1 MAVPPAREVAIDVIP
16 ADLGD
21 EAAALRMRHRVR
33 VKRIGRAWLRLDA
46 TPVNDGSGAADG
58 DPSDEVLPVIG
69 ETASRIRVVTEEDGA
84 RVAMWIDRRDAWE
97 SVVAPV
103 QLEVG
108 GGGGAG
114 AASGGAGA
122 GVWLEA
128 GAPVKVASGG
138 GRGHPGRII
147 ELRDDAVAV
156 QGSVPAAFL
165 GHVWIVPHDD
175 HTKTDLAGTCPPR
188 VWQPPPDPRPRM
200 SLGEDAVIRAAA
212 GEAAPAL
219 ATLYESLDVVVLRRD
234 VGWATVELR
243 RPSARI
249 RGYVPASALEPAEAP
264 GELGASCGGRGFGMS
279 HTDRIEVAA
288 GTCLF
293 DRANG
298 EVVGVAIETQVRLG
312 SRGRAGSEWPMVYVD
327 NRWAISSLYVH
338 DTGRDPTRPV
348 LDSCAR
354 APHRR

>member
-1 MAVPPAREVAIDVIP
+1 MAV
-16 ADLGD
+16 
-21 EAAALRMRHRVR
+21 
-33 VKRIGRAWLRLDA
+33 
-46 TPVNDGSGAADG
+46 
-58 DPSDEVLPVIG
+58 
-69 ETASRIRVVTEEDGA
+69 
-84 RVAMWIDRRDAWE
+84 WIDRRDAWE

-103 QLEVG
+103 RLEVG
-108 GGGGAG
+108 DGGPGTAV
-114 AASGGAGA
+114 GGAGA

-128 GAPVKVASGG
+128 GAPVKTAGGG
-138 GRGHPGRII
+138 GRRHASRTI
-147 ELRDDAVAV
+147 ELRDEAVAV
-156 QGSVPAAFL
+156 QGAVPAAFL

-175 HTKTDLAGTCPPR
+175 QAKTDLAGTCPPR

-200 SLGEDAVIRAAA
+200 ALGEDAVIRASA

-219 ATLYESLDVVVLRRD
+219 ATLHESLDVVVLRRD
-234 VGWATVELR
+234 AGWATVELL

-249 RGYVPASALEPAEAP
+249 RGYVPASALEPTEGTGAF
-264 GELGASCGGRGFGMS
+264 GASCGGRGFGMS

-312 SRGRAGSEWPMVYVD
+312 SRGRAGNKWPMVYVD